1 MAQFQQERFEDRE
14 GGQPDCGGLSWR
26 NIELENELS
35 QAIHETE
42 RRTPVCPQPV
52 KPPSFC
58 VGEYFPRSINDRLSI
73 SKLSSSEEIFNTT
86 VPPSQQAISD
96 AGYDFKLKFQP
107 PTASPPSYVWKAKQ
121 NINHVIYV
129 LYIKYSENLQSM
141 CNVSIKFILKYVKEK
156 EYLRTFIIKDKR

>member
-42 RRTPVCPQPV
+42 PRTPVCPQPV
-52 KPPSFC
+52 KPPSLC

-107 PTASPPSYVWKAKQ
+107 LTASPPSYVWKPKQ
-121 NINHVIYV
+121 NIVHVIYV
-129 LYIKYSENLQSM
+129 LYINILRKSTIYVQ
-141 CNVSIKFILKYVKEK
+141 CIKFILNVKEK
-156 EYLRTFIIKDKR
+156 EYLRTFILKDNR

>member
-42 RRTPVCPQPV
+42 PRTPVCPQPV
-52 KPPSFC
+52 KPPSLC
-58 VGEYFPRSINDRLSI
+58 VGEYFPRSINDRLS
-73 SKLSSSEEIFNTT
+73 KLSSRQADLQYNRS
-86 VPPSQQAISD
+86 PLPAAISD

-107 PTASPPSYVWKAKQ
+107 LTASPPSYVWKPKQ
-121 NINHVIYV
+121 NIVHVIYV
-129 LYIKYSENLQSM
+129 LYINILRKSTIYVQ
-141 CNVSIKFILKYVKEK
+141 CIKFILNVKEK
-156 EYLRTFIIKDKR
+156 EYLRTFILKDNR